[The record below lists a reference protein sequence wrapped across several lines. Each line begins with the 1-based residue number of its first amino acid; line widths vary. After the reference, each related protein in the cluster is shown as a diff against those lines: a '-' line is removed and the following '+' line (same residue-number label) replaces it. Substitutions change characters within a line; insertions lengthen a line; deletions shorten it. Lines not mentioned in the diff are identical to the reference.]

1 VTEISV
7 DIDLSH
13 PPDRVW
19 RALTDHQLISSW
31 FLPTDLEP
39 RQGAVFRAF
48 PGHASGFTG
57 PFDIEVVGVDEARS
71 LRMQWRGDQLHA
83 HVAWEIEPAPGGSRL
98 IVRQTGFLG
107 VNGTLRRRELRRAYQ
122 EMFEERLPVALDRI
136 ARVVTDGLDNE
147 LPSAASP
154 KPPEPGF
161 DDPSDPWALSDPLV
175 AAGVVLPMPDREEE
189 SAAPARPSLLRRLT
203 AAFPLEERVRAAVIT
218 ITVALVA
225 ATVGWLW
232 LTRPNNQDRPPMH
245 YPQSTGPAVGE
256 QPGVILPSGVLP
268 SADPSGPRA
277 SGGPSGGSSAPVGP
291 NPGTSGGPQASGSPP
306 PVVLGNQPLTA
317 AYATKSSTGLVGY
330 KVVVIVTIHNP
341 GDVARSGWIV
351 VLTVPSGAD
360 IQDSSSSVSTQKD
373 GGMVTITPQDA
384 ARTVNPYSEV
394 VFTITFSGSAVL
406 GIGSGGV
413 TDCTIDGAACKH
425 S

>member
-1 VTEISV
+1 VI
-7 DIDLSH
+7 
-13 PPDRVW
+13 
-19 RALTDHQLISSW
+19 A
-31 FLPTDLEP
+31 
-39 RQGAVFRAF
+39 
-48 PGHASGFTG
+48 
-57 PFDIEVVGVDEARS
+57 
-71 LRMQWRGDQLHA
+71 
-83 HVAWEIEPAPGGSRL
+83 GG
-98 IVRQTGFLG
+98 
-107 VNGTLRRRELRRAYQ
+107 REW
-122 EMFEERLPVALDRI
+122 
-136 ARVVTDGLDNE
+136 VVTHGLDDE

-154 KPPEPGF
+154 EPPEPEF

-189 SAAPARPSLLRRLT
+189 PAAPARPGLLRRLA

-218 ITVALVA
+218 ITAALVA

-232 LTRPNNQDRPPMH
+232 LARPNHQDRPPMH

-277 SGGPSGGSSAPVGP
+277 SGGPSGGSSASVGP

-330 KVVVIVTIHNP
+330 KVVVTVTIHNP
-341 GDVARSGWIV
+341 GDAARSGWIV

-373 GGMVTITPQDA
+373 GGTVTITPQDA
-384 ARTVNPYSEV
+384 VRTVNPYSEV
-394 VFTITFSGSAVL
+394 VFTITFGGSAVL